1 LVPWLDALKIHY
13 PYAIIKIMKEAAIS
27 GGFTIVETLIV
38 LAVVGALAVSTITMV
53 SGRVAVNR
61 QNDALFQLESGLRS
75 SFNDVANGK
84 YQSNNYTC
92 AQGSTLTLGT
102 GGTGGF
108 GTGGGSASVTCD
120 YAGKQF
126 TFGTNSYSVDSLITN
141 EATPLFLDTTT
152 TTPAAAT
159 VTVNYPNSMA
169 LAKTLPSSPQYVY
182 IINTIY
188 PNAAV
193 NTNGFT
199 SGQQNIELA
208 NTLYS
213 KIDGRSPALLTNG
226 LRLCFTD
233 GSYSKASIFIGSD
246 GTLSSSTND
255 SLC

>member
-92 AQGSTLTLGT
+92 AQGSTLTLGS

-141 EATPLFLDTTT
+141 EKTPLFSDTTT

-159 VTVNYPNSMA
+159 TTVNYPNSMK
-169 LAKTLPSSPQYVY
+169 LVNPSSPQYVY

-188 PNAAV
+188 PNTAM
-193 NTNGFT
+193 NSGTFT
-199 SGQQNIELA
+199 SGQQNIVLA
-208 NTLYS
+208 NTLYPKS
-213 KIDGRSPALLTNG
+213 TGSPPTLLTNG

-233 GSYSKASIFIGSD
+233 GSYSKASIFIGSA
-246 GTLSSSTND
+246 GTLTSSTND
-255 SLC
+255 SSC

>member
-1 LVPWLDALKIHY
+1 
-13 PYAIIKIMKEAAIS
+13 MKVAAIS

-38 LAVVGALAVSTITMV
+38 LAVVGVLTISTITMI

-108 GTGGGSASVTCD
+108 GTGCGSASVTCD